1 MYQNIVLHIPH
12 SSAKVPE
19 YFEKQNHEAVR
30 MLRSNSF
37 YLVDYYT
44 HSLFMPD
51 KSHPLIHSI
60 VAPFLRTLV
69 DMERMPNDP
78 LEEKGFGVVSR
89 WAIDGLGEDF
99 RRQALRWHL
108 EYHRLAMLK
117 LNAQKNPLLIDC
129 HSFSAH
135 PTPLCPCPPDID
147 ICIGFNE
154 DETMPNSILLGLVVS
169 YFTDCGYSVGLNNPF
184 SNSKTFPGATDYHT
198 LMIEINKRCY
208 MNEETLERTAGFDKL
223 HNELQSLYIL
233 LLR

>member
-12 SSAKVPE
+12 SSPKVPE
-19 YFEKQNHEAVR
+19 YLEKQNREAVR
-30 MLRSNSF
+30 TLRTNSF

-60 VAPFLRTLV
+60 VAPYLRTLV

-78 LEEKGFGVVSR
+78 LEEQGFGIVSQ
-89 WAIDGLGEDF
+89 WAIEVFGEDF
-99 RRQALRWHL
+99 RKQAMRWYL

-117 LNAQKNPLLIDC
+117 LNALKSPLLIDC
-129 HSFSAH
+129 HSFSSH
-135 PTPLCPCPPDID
+135 PTPLCPCPPDVD
-147 ICIGFNE
+147 ICIGFN
-154 DETMPNSILLGLVVS
+154 DDQTMPDSDLLGLVVS
-169 YFTDCGYSVGLNNPF
+169 YFTDCGYYVGLNNPF

-208 MNEETLERTAGFDKL
+208 MNEETLEKTAGFEKL
-223 HNELQSLYIL
+223 HNELQSLYTL